1 MKSVRVGIIGS
12 GYWGPNLIR
21 NFIEMPNAEVISV
34 ADLSQERLSHIA
46 SRFPG
51 VHTTK
56 DYREFFTM
64 GLDAVVIATP
74 PATHYP
80 IARECLLNGLS
91 VMVEKPLTLNTAHAE
106 ELVAIADARNLT
118 LMVGHTFEYNSAVH
132 ELKRLT
138 ETGELGN
145 VYYIDAVRV
154 NLGLYSPKN
163 SAMWDLAPHDISII
177 LYLLG
182 HDVVSV
188 SAQGASCVFP
198 NIHDIVYLH
207 LTYASGIVAHVR
219 VSWLDPSKTRRITVV
234 GSKKMV
240 VYDDVEPL
248 EKIKIYDKGVDRPPY
263 TDTYSEFQ
271 LSYRT
276 GDVIIPHINF
286 VEPLRQECLHYID
299 CIVNQKV
306 PRSNGL
312 VGLNV
317 VKILEAAEH
326 SLRTGGLPQDVAL
339 ASVEDRAGSLSAIAA
354 RQAA

>member
-1 MKSVRVGIIGS
+1 MKPVRVGLIGC
-12 GYWGPNLIR
+12 GYWGPNLVR
-21 NFIEMPNAEVISV
+21 NFVELPNVEVVAV
-34 ADLSQERLSHIA
+34 ADLNQQRLAHIA

-51 VHTTK
+51 VNVTT
-56 DYREFFTM
+56 DFRTFFDM
-64 GLDAVVIATP
+64 GIDAVVVATP

-80 IARECLLNGLS
+80 IARECLLNGMS
-91 VMVEKPLTLNTAHAE
+91 VLVEKPLTLNSAHAE
-106 ELVAIADARNLT
+106 ELVALAEARGLT

-132 ELKRLT
+132 ELKRLMDT
-138 ETGELGN
+138 NELGQ

-188 SAQGASCVFP
+188 SAQGAACVFP
-198 NIHDIVYLH
+198 SIHDIVYLN
-207 LTYASGIVAHVR
+207 LTFASGVVAHVR
-219 VSWLDPSKTRRITVV
+219 VSWLDPSKTRRITLV

-263 TDTYSEFQ
+263 TDTYGDFQ
-271 LSYRT
+271 LSYRY
-276 GDVIIPHINF
+276 GDVVIPHINF
-286 VEPLRQECLHYID
+286 VEPLRQETSHYID
-299 CIVNQKV
+299 CIINKKV
-306 PRSNGL
+306 PQSNGL

-317 VKILEAAEH
+317 VKVLEAAEW
-326 SLRTGGLPQDVAL
+326 SLRNGGVPHPVSL
-339 ASVEDRAGSLSAIAA
+339 AAIDERERVLSEIVA

>member
-1 MKSVRVGIIGS
+1 MKTVRVGIIGC

-21 NFIEMPNAEVISV
+21 NFVEMPNAEVISV
-34 ADLSQERLSHIA
+34 ADLSPERLSHIA

-51 VHTTK
+51 VHTTS
-56 DYREFFTM
+56 DYREFFSM
-64 GLDAVVIATP
+64 ELDAVVIATP

-80 IARECLLNGLS
+80 IARECLLHGLS

-106 ELVAIADARNLT
+106 ELVALADARGLT

-138 ETGELGN
+138 EQGELGQI
-145 VYYIDAVRV
+145 YYIDAVRV

-198 NIHDIVYLH
+198 TIHDIVYLH
-207 LTYASGIVAHVR
+207 LTFSSGIVAHVR

-276 GDVIIPHINF
+276 GDVVIPHINF

-299 CIVNQKV
+299 CIVNEKL

-317 VKILEAAEH
+317 VKVLEAAEW
-326 SLRTGGLPQDVAL
+326 SLRNGGLPHPITL
-339 ASVEDRAGSLSAIAA
+339 ETVEDRERALTEIAA
-354 RQAA
+354 RHAA